1 MACLRGVKEAVRLES
16 SRGRGVAEVKDRG
29 RCRDHQEGIK
39 KQVRMLFLCIKR
51 KIKSVLILSL
61 AE

>member
-1 MACLRGVKEAVRLES
+1 MACLHGVKEAVRLES
-16 SRGRGVAEVKDRG
+16 SRGRGVAEVKGGG

-39 KQVRMLFLCIKR
+39 KQVRMLFLCRR